1 VTPQRATPADYAELM
16 GSLPAFWGERDLRAL
31 HHPMFIH
38 EFGEHS
44 LVIRAPSGELAAYLL
59 GFVAGSVGYIHLVGV
74 RDTYRRRGLAR
85 TLYAAFEERARGA
98 TSFKAITT
106 PANAGSIA
114 FHRALGFT
122 ATVVP
127 DYSGPGA
134 DRVVFLKADPGR

>member
-1 VTPQRATPADYAELM
+1 M
-16 GSLPAFWGERDLRAL
+16 GSLAAFWGERDLRAL

-38 EFGEHS
+38 EFGEHA
-44 LVIRAPSGELAAYLL
+44 LVVRAPSGELAAYLL

-74 RDTYRRRGLAR
+74 RDAYRRQGLAR
-85 TLYAAFEERARGA
+85 LLYAAFEERSRA

-106 PANAGSIA
+106 PGNAGSIA
-114 FHRALGFT
+114 FHRALGFE

-134 DRVVFLKADPGR
+134 DRVVLLKGDPAR